1 MWLVFESLHSSAAP
15 ASAKY
20 APTSMLPLIPD
31 NLKTEPTFEQL
42 KMLTEKELSSVKD
55 FRIFN

>member
-1 MWLVFESLHSSAAP
+1 
-15 ASAKY
+15 
-20 APTSMLPLIPD
+20 MLPLIPD